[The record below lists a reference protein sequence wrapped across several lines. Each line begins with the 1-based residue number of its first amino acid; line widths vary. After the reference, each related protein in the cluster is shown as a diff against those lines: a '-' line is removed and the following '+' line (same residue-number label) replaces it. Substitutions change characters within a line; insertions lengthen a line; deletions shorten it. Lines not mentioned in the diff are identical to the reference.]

1 MYEKSW
7 ELQGSEN
14 LFSDK
19 INDGRRQASQHAC
32 VQMAEEKLNKQ
43 VLRDPGTKTIGEI
56 PIFIRIL

>member
-1 MYEKSW
+1 
-7 ELQGSEN
+7 LQGSEN